1 MRRTPCHA
9 PSIAS
14 SLPRAAAAL
23 AASFAFVAHLPPAHA
38 QPDKGVARVPAF
50 SAAAPGPVPAPWEV
64 AKVNERKKLTDFD
77 IVDDGGTRVLHAR
90 ADASSSGM
98 GVRTA
103 FDLAAMPNLAWRWKI
118 AGLIDGA
125 DTAVA
130 GKEDAP
136 ARVML
141 TFDGDK
147 DKLPFS
153 DRTTIG
159 LASKVYGRDLPY
171 ATLMYVWSNEHPV
184 GTVIPNPHTRRIQ
197 MIVVASGKA
206 GVGQWQSYK
215 RNVRDDYRKAFG
227 GEEPGR
233 LATVVAFTDSDN
245 TGLKAEAWYG
255 DFVFSP

>member
-1 MRRTPCHA
+1 MRRSAVLAATFATAC
-9 PSIAS
+9 SIA
-14 SLPRAAAAL
+14 AAPAAQ
-23 AASFAFVAHLPPAHA
+23 A
-38 QPDKGVARVPAF
+38 QGDKGVARVPAF
-50 SAAAPGPVPAPWEV
+50 SAAAPGPLAAPWEI
-64 AKVNERKKLTDFD
+64 AKVNERKKLTAFE
-77 IVDDGGTRVLHAR
+77 IVDDGGTRVLHAS

-118 AGLIDGA
+118 AGLIEGA
-125 DTAVA
+125 DNSVP
-130 GKEDAP
+130 GKEDSP
-136 ARVML
+136 ARIML

-153 DRTTIG
+153 DRTTMG

-171 ATLMYVWSNEHPV
+171 ATLMYVWANDHPV

-206 GVGQWQSYK
+206 GVGQWQSYR
-215 RNVRDDYRKAFG
+215 RNVRDDYKKAFG
-227 GEEPGR
+227 EDPPR
-233 LATVVAFTDSDN
+233 LASVVAFTDSDN

-255 DFVFSP
+255 DLVFSP